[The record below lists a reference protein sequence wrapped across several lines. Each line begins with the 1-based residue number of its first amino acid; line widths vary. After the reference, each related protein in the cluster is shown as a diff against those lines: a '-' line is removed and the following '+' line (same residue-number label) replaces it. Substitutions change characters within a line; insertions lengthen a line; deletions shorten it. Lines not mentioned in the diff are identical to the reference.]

1 MRYIRLSLLAVVLAT
16 MLLLPG
22 ASWATDEPP
31 TDEPPSS
38 FSLPNPISCDSTET
52 QSGVECVLNVLIKA
66 LWAIAIPLATLMILV
81 GAFLLMTSQ
90 GNPEKIES
98 GKKTITYAILG
109 LVIIALASSVVAV
122 VQSLL
127 KQAASGD

>member
-1 MRYIRLSLLAVVLAT
+1 MLVTIMLMPGVSFAV
-16 MLLLPG
+16 
-22 ASWATDEPP
+22 DEPP
-31 TDEPPSS
+31 TDEPPPSGATS
-38 FSLPNPISCDSTET
+38 FSLPNPLSCDTTET

-98 GKKTITYAILG
+98 GKKTITYAVLG
-109 LVIIALASSVVAV
+109 LVIIALASSIVAV